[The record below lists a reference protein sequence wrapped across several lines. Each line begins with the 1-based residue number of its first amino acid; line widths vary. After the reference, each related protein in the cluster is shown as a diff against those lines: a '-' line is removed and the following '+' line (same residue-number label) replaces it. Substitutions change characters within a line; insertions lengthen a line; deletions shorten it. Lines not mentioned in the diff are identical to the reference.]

1 MSDKSISTVRD
12 NDKFINRVLLESI
25 VVSLVSIVL
34 CVVVLCSATWAW
46 FTDSAASA
54 TSTITAGTF
63 SLDIVVARITDS
75 ASAAAISE
83 GTTAPA
89 SSDVI
94 TPGEDGKYRLTNGS
108 YSVTLTPKTGSCGG
122 YCKIKVNDSEEY
134 YFGEIPSER
143 TFRLVLSADAT
154 ITFESRWGKCSIS
167 NVNDDGVLTIPTT
180 TSASTT
186 GAETTSAATDVTTNE

>member
-46 FTDSAASA
+46 FTDSAASG

-63 SLDIVVARITDS
+63 SLDIEVVKNSDS
-75 ASAAAISE
+75 TSAAAISE
-83 GTTAPA
+83 GTTTPA

-94 TPGEDGKYRLTNGS
+94 TPDGDGEYKLTTGS
-108 YSVTLTPKTGSCGG
+108 YYVKLTPKDGSCGG
-122 YCKIKVNDSEEY
+122 YCKIKVDDKEY
-134 YFGEIPSER
+134 YIGEISGEYKF
-143 TFRLVLSADAT
+143 TLEVGKDAT
-154 ITFESRWGKCSIS
+154 VTFEPRWGKCSS
-167 NVNDDGVLTIPTT
+167 TSDVANSVLKIPAD
-180 TSASTT
+180 TSANTT
-186 GAETTSAATDVTTNE
+186 VAETTSAATDVTTNE